1 MVEEFKIMA
10 FDNILHKLEIL
21 QQKSGI
27 KDDNT
32 CFILNTY
39 SSLKYSMIPGL
50 CKMPDHDEIVDNVG
64 FIASEIAGHPIIY
77 IETLPNFVVGY
88 TTHKIASLFLIS
100 VINKEI
106 IIPIELAHDGATM
119 LGDILFT
126 EILAEGLN

>member
-1 MVEEFKIMA
+1 MII
-10 FDNILHKLEIL
+10 DSILHKFETL

-27 KDDNT
+27 IDRDNDT

-39 SSLKYSMIPGL
+39 SSLKYSRVDGL
-50 CKMPDHDEIVDNVG
+50 CKKPDDKETMDGIG

-77 IETLPNFVVGY
+77 IESLPNFVVGY
-88 TTHKIASLFLIS
+88 TTHKIARLFLIA

-106 IIPIELAHDGATM
+106 IIPLELAHDGATM

-126 EILAEGLN
+126 EILAEELNG